1 MKKVGKLVSV
11 FFANEVL
18 VCQGFVV
25 YFKNIHKKS
34 IMKESICLKEV
45 LNNIKIVLWWIISY
59 DI

>member
-45 LNNIKIVLWWIISY
+45 LNNIKIVL
-59 DI
+59 